1 MTKTNNEQAERT
13 WEEVLRASVNYVPP
27 AGDFPEE
34 DRPVLRMMLARRMM
48 SHMKAPLRCRE
59 PRCRRSKQCVGRSMR
74 CRHDMAQPPMT
85 EKESADAVADFRALV
100 IARMRE
106 LGKL

>member
-1 MTKTNNEQAERT
+1 M
-13 WEEVLRASVNYVPP
+13 
-27 AGDFPEE
+27 
-34 DRPVLRMMLARRMM
+34 LRMMLARRMM
-48 SHMKAPLRCRE
+48 SHMKAPLRL
-59 PRCRRSKQCVGRSMR
+59 PRAALPAQQAACVGRSMR

-85 EKESADAVADFRALV
+85 EKESADAAADFRALV

>member
-13 WEEVLRASVNYVPP
+13 WEEVLRASVNYVPR
-27 AGDFPEE
+27 DFSEE
-34 DRPVLRMMLARRMM
+34 HRPVLRMMLARRMM

-85 EKESADAVADFRALV
+85 EKENADAVADFRALV